1 MTPSLPPGP
10 GQPGRPD
17 RPVPASAEEAVEI
30 ARTEYA
36 PVRPDGTPAPLKVS
50 EFDIGY
56 VVHAELPPHPK
67 TTPAGALNRPRS
79 PGGSCVVVTKDT
91 GEICRV
97 PLRPL
102 PDSIALFRKFY
113 RPGTP

>member
-1 MTPSLPPGP
+1 MTPSSPPGP
-10 GQPGRPD
+10 GHPD
-17 RPVPASAEEAVEI
+17 RPVPTSAEEAVEI
-30 ARTEYA
+30 ARTQYS
-36 PVRPDGTPAPLKVS
+36 PVWPDGTPAPLKVS

-56 VVHAELPPHPK
+56 VVYAELPPHPK
-67 TTPAGALNRPRS
+67 TTPTGARNRPRS

-97 PLRPL
+97 PHRPL

-113 RPGTP
+113 RPDTL